1 MNSSEPLTHQM
12 HPTDFQAGDGDFLE
26 KTNPEH
32 DRASVSGGTPWDVA
46 TGSTDRE
53 TGGGQAASLEFVD

>member
-1 MNSSEPLTHQM
+1 M

-26 KTNPEH
+26 KTNPER
-32 DRASVSGGTPWDVA
+32 DRASVSGGAPRDVA

-53 TGGGQAASLEFVD
+53 TGGGQAAALEFVD